1 MFGVVLICLHMFC
14 YSPKIRFFFQFCFKQ
29 SFQGILLKMGA
40 IEQCMYLLI
49 NPAYSVLAQQR
60 CLKTFLPLGSKIV
73 KVYSHVSW
81 ISARNLSKISNF
93 NLIHTVCLRPKVLVF
108 LLLLHIQGWALL
120 CPPTSWWRCA
130 VPSADQLFDL
140 LPTRFPPQFGP
151 RGQDLC
157 TEYIMFGSDS
167 GDKHVAA
174 SQFSISNAY
183 IIFHSLSFNESMN
196 Q

>member
-1 MFGVVLICLHMFC
+1 
-14 YSPKIRFFFQFCFKQ
+14 
-29 SFQGILLKMGA
+29 MGA

-49 NPAYSVLAQQR
+49 NPDYSVLAQQR

-81 ISARNLSKISNF
+81 ISARSLSKISNF

-183 IIFHSLSFNESMN
+183 IIFHSVVISWMLRTLFIILPNVVFTISVTLSLYFECICLSPNLST